1 MRLCAQG
8 TRRGL
13 AWVLAVALAIP
24 LMSGSLPAARAAAGR
39 LVVTSYGAAWEQFMR
54 SEILPGF
61 QEQFNTSVE
70 LAVGLSKDWTANMY
84 SASPDRSPYDV
95 VITNEIWSADHRRK
109 GYYAPLPPAKVPN
122 LKDTYPLVRRPN
134 DIGVLF
140 IILPIGLA
148 YRTDLVAK
156 PPLSWKDLWKPEYK
170 GKLGLYTITNTA
182 GGLFLMLT
190 SKVWSGNPKNP
201 ELAFQKIKELKPFRQ
216 TDFSGNMETL
226 LTQGEVQIGVLD
238 LPAVARLRRQGIKL
252 AYVIPLEGL
261 IMFEQDANVTKGS
274 QNKEGAY
281 AFINYLLSPAVQE
294 KWMRKFWATPGN
306 KKVDIP
312 ADLRSDIPIFGNRMQ
327 TILQWDW
334 DWFNDRKE
342 DFIKRWNR
350 EISG

>member
-1 MRLCAQG
+1 M
-8 TRRGL
+8 RRGV
-13 AWVLAVALAIP
+13 ACVLAVALAIP
-24 LMSGSLPAARAAAGR
+24 LLTGVGSLPAARAAGAK
-39 LVVTSYGAAWEQFMR
+39 LIVTSYGGPWEQFMR
-54 SEILPGF
+54 TEILPGF
-61 QEQFNTSVE
+61 QEQFNTGVE
-70 LAVGLSKDWTANMY
+70 LAVGLSKDWTASMY

-95 VITNEIWSADHRRK
+95 VITNEIWAADHRRK
-109 GYYAPLPPAKVPN
+109 GYYVPLPAAKVPN
-122 LKDTYPLVRRPN
+122 LKDAYPLVRRPN
-134 DIGVLF
+134 DVGVLF
-140 IILPIGLA
+140 IILPMGLA
-148 YRTDLVAK
+148 YRTDLVAQ

-190 SKVWSGNPKNP
+190 SKVWSGNPKNS

-226 LTQGEVQIGVLD
+226 LTQGEIQIGVLD
-238 LPAVARLRRQGIKL
+238 LPAVARLRHQGVKI
-252 AYVIPLEGL
+252 AAVMPLEGL

-274 QNKEGAY
+274 QNKEAAY

-294 KWMRKFWATPGN
+294 KWVRKFFASPGN
-306 KKVDIP
+306 KKVDVP
-312 ADLRSDIPIFGNRMQ
+312 ADLRSDIPIFGNKMQ